1 MTDFVLTPPD
11 PVEPVP
17 VERAAGL
24 IPLDDKVRAAAVV
37 RAEKFTADLAALDP
51 RSPDFA
57 DLIDGLLAVGEA
69 DMRVAASIAS
79 TLLDRSLKTP
89 PGVQVTTTL
98 TELRRTVTDLDPSG
112 FPTTQRKLL
121 GLIPFGNDAKR
132 LLDRYRAANTP
143 VNRLVLDLRA
153 RQDQL
158 LRDNAAIKGERARL
172 WENMT
177 KLSESVALAEAVDT
191 AVDRQAGVLDF
202 ADPLR
207 AKALRSDALHPI
219 RQRHQDILTQ
229 LAVCAQGYLA
239 LDLVR
244 RNNDELIRGVERAA
258 STTVS
263 ALQVALVISAALA
276 NQREVL
282 DEMNALRGT
291 TEGLIKAN
299 GHLLSLQGAEIRK
312 MSSDPAVG
320 VAAIRESFDQIYQA
334 IDAIDDYRAGAT
346 ANMATTVSALQDE
359 LRRAETRLSRSHE
372 GDS

>member
-1 MTDFVLTPPD
+1 MILTPPD

-24 IPLDDKVRAAAVV
+24 IPLTDEARASAAD
-37 RAEKFTADLAALDP
+37 RAERFTGDLVALDP

-57 DLIDGLLAVGEA
+57 DKIDGVLAVGES

-79 TLLDRSLKTP
+79 TLLDRSMKTDSSTA
-89 PGVQVTTTL
+89 VTTTMV
-98 TELRRTVTDLDPSG
+98 ELRRTVVELDPSG
-112 FPTTQRKLL
+112 LPTTRRKLL
-121 GLIPFGNDAKR
+121 GVIPFGNDAKR

-143 VNRLVLDLRA
+143 VNQLVLQLRT

-158 LRDNAAIKGERARL
+158 RRDNAAIKGERARL

-177 KLSESVALAEAVDT
+177 KLSEAALLAEAVDT

-202 ADPLR
+202 ADPER
-207 AKALRSDALHPI
+207 AKALRADALHPI

-258 STTVS
+258 TTTVA
-263 ALQVALVISAALA
+263 ALKVALVISAALA
-276 NQREVL
+276 DQREVI
-282 DEMNALRGT
+282 DEVNAIRDVT
-291 TEGLIKAN
+291 DGLIRAN
-299 GHLLSLQGAEIRK
+299 GQLISLQGDEIREL
-312 MSSDPAVG
+312 SADPAVG

-334 IDAIDDYRAGAT
+334 IDAIDDYRASAT
-346 ANMATTVSALQDE
+346 TAMATTVSALSEE
-359 LRRAETRLSRSHE
+359 LRRAESRLSRSHE
-372 GDS
+372 GDL